1 MTMFERAKLHT
12 PRIHSTLVLFDTNK
26 LQSCR
31 ICQNMAHS
39 PTPANFTVLF
49 MENQLQVD
57 HLSYI
62 PLPN

>member
-1 MTMFERAKLHT
+1 MFECAQLHT
-12 PRIHSTLVLFDTNK
+12 PRIHNTLGLFE

-49 MENQLQVD
+49 MESQLHVD
-57 HLSYI
+57 HLSYTA
-62 PLPN
+62 LPN